1 MRRKQEM
8 DGGAHARLFQGR
20 GESGRTSWGAKMAQ
34 WRTVGWVEVSQ
45 VKRRVKNALN
55 GTG

>member
-1 MRRKQEM
+1 M

-20 GESGRTSWGAKMAQ
+20 GESGKTSWGAKMAQ

-45 VKRRVKNALN
+45 VKRRVKNALD